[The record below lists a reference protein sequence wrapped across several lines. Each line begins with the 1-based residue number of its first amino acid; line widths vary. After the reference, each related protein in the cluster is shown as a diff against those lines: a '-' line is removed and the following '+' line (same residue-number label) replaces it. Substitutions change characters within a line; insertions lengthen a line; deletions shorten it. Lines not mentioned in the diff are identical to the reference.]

1 MISWTSSVLQ
11 DFRGEV
17 GQSCVLTHLDLDGLG
32 ESFGPSQQPLLRKR
46 FNPEIG
52 KEKEAI
58 LGKDRIVS
66 VTEAA
71 AGRSKE
77 TLDIAAE
84 SVFSGPALPE
94 AFYKSFL
101 KANSVTA
108 VCLGLIS

>member
-1 MISWTSSVLQ
+1 VTWS
-11 DFRGEV
+11 
-17 GQSCVLTHLDLDGLG
+17 
-32 ESFGPSQQPLLRKR
+32 LLLVCAR
-46 FNPEIG
+46 
-52 KEKEAI
+52 KEKETI
-58 LGKDRIVS
+58 LGQDRIVA

-71 AGRSKE
+71 AGKSKE
-77 TLDIAAE
+77 TPEVAAE